1 MIKHKILVTGPVG
14 SGKTTFIRAVSDNF
28 LDTEEKATDATTIR
42 KSSTTV
48 AMDYGT
54 LSLGED
60 ERVQFY
66 GTPGQLR
73 FSFMWDVL
81 ARGVAKD
88 CLGVI
93 LLIDNARNYPY
104 RDLKFFTQE
113 FKDLMSRTKTVIGV
127 TRSDVQERPTIDVY
141 HSWLQKLR
149 LDYEV
154 TYLDARKGSDILSLV
169 RSLIQPHTEFR
180 DWESLDAWQRFDATE
195 SDENGSDSPLE
206 YLGADAEPDENVT
219 AQSRPPVLAGTD
231 DRPTDM
237 PTASRSESSPA
248 SAAPSIAREAV
259 TAPAAPSTRH
269 SSNKGKSPTAAQDP
283 EPRGDKG
290 PYREKV
296 VIKDTIV
303 QKAMQ
308 IRGVKGIT
316 LSTSMG
322 DIVESTITD
331 AQVMEFMGFLAG
343 VVPSV
348 ERAANMGR
356 INEVILKGSG
366 EDLVIVYVEDEQSLG
381 IIAENRTS
389 VRILKQQI
397 ADMLQWD

>member
-14 SGKTTFIRAVSDNF
+14 SGKTTFIRAASDSF
-28 LDTEEKATDATTIR
+28 IDTEEKATDATTLR
-42 KSSTTV
+42 KASTTV
-48 AMDYGT
+48 TMDFGT
-54 LSLGED
+54 LDIGEN
-60 ERVQFY
+60 ERIQFY

-81 ARGVAKD
+81 TRGVAKD

-127 TRSDVQERPTIDVY
+127 TRSDVQEKPTIDVY

-169 RSLIQPHTEFR
+169 RSLIQPHTDFR
-180 DWESLDAWQRFDATE
+180 DWESLDAWQRFDPSESRASE
-195 SDENGSDSPLE
+195 SDSQTE
-206 YLGADAEPDENVT
+206 YLAGEAEPGLDAPEESGRLLLSGI
-219 AQSRPPVLAGTD
+219 AE
-231 DRPTDM
+231 PTD
-237 PTASRSESSPA
+237 TSTQSE
-248 SAAPSIAREAV
+248 AAPVSGVTSDASQAPVAATGQSARGEEY
-259 TAPAAPSTRH
+259 PAGARH
-269 SSNKGKSPTAAQDP
+269 
-283 EPRGDKG
+283 GDKSRG
-290 PYREKV
+290 KDPYREKV
-296 VIKDTIV
+296 TIKESIV
-303 QKAMQ
+303 QKVMQ
-308 IRGVKGIT
+308 IRGVKGVA
-316 LSTSMG
+316 LATSMG
-322 DIVESTITD
+322 DIIESTIAD

-343 VVPSV
+343 VVPAV
-348 ERAANMGR
+348 ENAANMGQ
-356 INEVILKGSG
+356 ISEVILKGSG
-366 EDLVIVYVEDEQSLG
+366 DDLAIVYVEEEQSLG

-397 ADMLQWD
+397 SDMLQWD

>member
-14 SGKTTFIRAVSDNF
+14 SGKTTFIRAASDSF
-28 LDTEEKATDATTIR
+28 IDTEEKATDATTLR

-48 AMDYGT
+48 TMDYGT
-54 LSLGED
+54 LNIGED
-60 ERVQFY
+60 ERIQFY

-81 ARGVAKD
+81 TRGVARD

-113 FKDLMSRTKTVIGV
+113 FKELMSRTKTVIGV
-127 TRSDVQERPTIDVY
+127 TRSDVQEKPTIDVY

-180 DWESLDAWQRFDATE
+180 DWESLDAWQRFDASE
-195 SDENGSDSPLE
+195 SDTDIPDSQTEYLRGENEPGSDASE
-206 YLGADAEPDENVT
+206 ESG
-219 AQSRPPVLAGTD
+219 RPPRYGSGD
-231 DRPTDM
+231 EPTDTTKGSA
-237 PTASRSESSPA
+237 PASISGATSEASETPGPSADPSARHNESPA
-248 SAAPSIAREAV
+248 GARQGD
-259 TAPAAPSTRH
+259 
-269 SSNKGKSPTAAQDP
+269 N
-283 EPRGDKG
+283 PRAKV

-296 VIKDTIV
+296 IIKESIV
-303 QKAMQ
+303 QKVMQ
-308 IRGVKGIT
+308 IRGVKGVA
-316 LSTSMG
+316 LATSMG
-322 DIVESTITD
+322 DIIESTIED

-343 VVPSV
+343 VVPAV
-348 ERAANMGR
+348 ETAANMGQ
-356 INEVILKGSG
+356 ISEVILKGSG
-366 EDLVIVYVEDEQSLG
+366 DDLAIVYVEEEQSLG

-397 ADMLQWD
+397 SDMLQWD

>member
-14 SGKTTFIRAVSDNF
+14 SGKTTFIRAASDSF
-28 LDTEEKATDATTIR
+28 IDTEEKATDATTLR
-42 KSSTTV
+42 KASTTV
-48 AMDYGT
+48 TMDYGT
-54 LSLGED
+54 LNIGEN
-60 ERVQFY
+60 ERIQFY

-81 ARGVAKD
+81 TRGVARD

-113 FKDLMSRTKTVIGV
+113 FKELMSRTKTVIGV
-127 TRSDVQERPTIDVY
+127 TRSDVQEKPTIDVY

-169 RSLIQPHTEFR
+169 QSLIQPHTEFR
-180 DWESLDAWQRFDATE
+180 DWESLDAWQRFDASE
-195 SDENGSDSPLE
+195 SDTDNSDSQMEYLPGENELGSDASEESGRLPRN
-206 YLGADAEPDENVT
+206 GTGDE
-219 AQSRPPVLAGTD
+219 
-231 DRPTDM
+231 PTDNSKRSA
-237 PTASRSESSPA
+237 PASISGAASEASESPGASADPSARQDESPA
-248 SAAPSIAREAV
+248 GAR
-259 TAPAAPSTRH
+259 
-269 SSNKGKSPTAAQDP
+269 Q
-283 EPRGDKG
+283 GDNLRAKV

-296 VIKDTIV
+296 IIKESIV
-303 QKAMQ
+303 QKVMQ
-308 IRGVKGIT
+308 IRGVKGVA
-316 LSTSMG
+316 LATSMG
-322 DIVESTITD
+322 DIIESTIED

-343 VVPSV
+343 VVPAV
-348 ERAANMGR
+348 ETAANMGQ
-356 INEVILKGSG
+356 ISEVILKGSG
-366 EDLVIVYVEDEQSLG
+366 DDLAIVYVEEEQSLG

-397 ADMLQWD
+397 SDMLQWD